1 MSPMLAD
8 RFELN
13 NGSPLGPNYTVLNKL
28 GEGTYGIVYRV
39 RSNDQH
45 GAERAAKVLKLYNN
59 PSNVRE
65 DIARRFEREFEC
77 ARIKS
82 PHLVAATEK
91 GMIKGNPFF
100 VMEYCPNG
108 SAKNWVGRNKPFSD
122 IDRFAQET
130 LLGLKALHENG
141 VIHRDLKPDNILLDA
156 LGNAKL
162 TDFGIA
168 GYQNSRMTRVN
179 LFGQAKDIFGTY
191 AYIAPEQ
198 ANSRVAY
205 KALGPAADMWSF
217 GVTMYE
223 IITGYL
229 PFGALEKDADLGEY
243 MKRASQGTYPPLSRY
258 RGDVPPKWEE
268 LIRQCLDHVY
278 RKRISNAEDAL
289 NILGFS
295 GVETPDNTFDFYRD
309 MFGLQVM
316 HGEEPGRIYNLS
328 RAVPGGGGEAT
339 LGWFDDGNPYTNT
352 LTIVE
357 RQTKFV
363 SRYHATIVKDP
374 IKQCWLIK
382 DGQFREKNG
391 IQAWHPSTN
400 GTLVNSEFADHN
412 GLPIL
417 PGDIITVGD
426 TTLKVVTRSRY

>member
-1 MSPMLAD
+1 MSPMLAN
-8 RFELN
+8 RFELRR
-13 NGSPLGPNYTVLNKL
+13 GSSLGPNYTVLEEL
-28 GEGTYGIVYRV
+28 GEGTYGIVYLV
-39 RSNDQH
+39 RSTGH
-45 GAERAAKVLKLYNN
+45 HSLERAAKVLKLYNN
-59 PSNVRE
+59 PPNVRE

-82 PHLVAATEK
+82 PFLVAATEK
-91 GMIKGNPFF
+91 GSIKGNPFF
-100 VMEYCPNG
+100 VMEYCPKG
-108 SAKNWVGRNKPFSD
+108 SAKNWIGQNKSFSE
-122 IDRFAQET
+122 IDRFAKEV
-130 LLGLKALHENG
+130 LMGLNALHENG

-156 LGNAKL
+156 LGTAKL

-223 IITGYL
+223 VITGHL
-229 PFGALEKDADLGEY
+229 PFGVLQRDADLGEY
-243 MKRASQGTYPPLSRY
+243 MKRASQGTYQPLSRY
-258 RGDVPPKWEE
+258 RRDVPPKWEE

-278 RKRISNAEDAL
+278 KNRISNTEDAL
-289 NILGFS
+289 NLLGFVRESPS
-295 GVETPDNTFDFYRD
+295 GHFDFYRD
-309 MFGLQVM
+309 LLGLQVM

-328 RAVPGGGGEAT
+328 RAIPGESGEAT
-339 LGWFDDGNPYTNT
+339 LGWFDIGNPQNNSI
-352 LTIVE
+352 TIVE

-374 IKQCWLIK
+374 MKQCWLIK
-382 DGQFREKNG
+382 DGQYRDKDG
-391 IQAWHPSTN
+391 IRAWHPSTN
-400 GTLVNSEFADHN
+400 GTLVNSDFADHN
-412 GLPIL
+412 GLPIM

-426 TTLKVVTRSRY
+426 TTLKVVTKSRY